1 MKIIDILAKVQKPA
15 LYEKGSAVMWTDPY
29 ISKQLLEIHLNEEI
43 DLGSRK
49 KSTIQ
54 QTVDW
59 MLQQTDKQSL
69 NILDLGCGPGL
80 YAEELAHKGHK
91 VTGVDFSENS
101 IAYAREE
108 AQRKHLDI
116 TYLQADY
123 TSLKLEANQFDLVIL
138 IYTDFGVLLPEKRE
152 KLLNLVYT
160 VLKPGAKF
168 IFDALNDNEPEK
180 KTTPKTWEA
189 SAGGFWQPDPYLA
202 LSESFLYPEEKVIL
216 YQHTIVD
223 EQDKSVVY
231 RFWTHLFSHEDL
243 TGMLSKHDFQSISF
257 HEDVLPGDDP
267 WSGQNVAFCQAMKA

>member
-1 MKIIDILAKVQKPA
+1 MKITDILAKAQKPS

-29 ISKQLLEIHLNEEI
+29 ISKQVLQIHLNEEI

-54 QTVDW
+54 HTVDW
-59 MLQQTDKQSL
+59 MLAQTQKKSL

-80 YAEELAHKGHK
+80 YAEELANKGHK

-108 AQRKHLDI
+108 AQRKHLSI

-123 TSLKLEANQFDLVIL
+123 TALEPEANQYDLVIL
-138 IYTDFGVLLPEKRE
+138 IYTDFGVLLPEGRE

-160 VLKPGAKF
+160 VLKPGGKF
-168 IFDALNDNEPEK
+168 IFDVLNDNQPEK
-180 KTTPKTWEA
+180 KTTPKNWEA
-189 SAGGFWQPDPYLA
+189 SAGGFWKPDPYLA

-223 EQDKSVVY
+223 EHDKSDVY

-243 TGMLSKHDFQSISF
+243 TRMLSRHHFQSISF
-257 HEDVLPGDDP
+257 HEDVLPGNDP
-267 WSGQNVAFCQAMKA
+267 WSGGNVTFCLAMKA